1 MSEPDDGERRIH
13 KRAAFFGG
21 ISLRI
26 SDRYPTLRTKSEFRA
41 DAPLL
46 LARAY
51 FLLSDAYKP
60 IRNFP
65 DSLTDDFKK
74 AAISALAVMVVR
86 PFSPLD
92 PEQVDDEIVY
102 LANPMMALACAN
114 SWAAERNLFE
124 HFPQDYLKRFY
135 ITLLNVR
142 MPCLD
147 GFIEAINSGGDYRSV
162 DAIVLSPQEIS
173 ILDDWVL
180 KIFMLV
186 NFRR

>member
-1 MSEPDDGERRIH
+1 MSESDEGERRVH
-13 KRAAFFGG
+13 KRAAFFAG
-21 ISLRI
+21 ISQRI
-26 SDRYPTLRTKSEFRA
+26 SDHYPTLRIKSEFRA
-41 DAPLL
+41 DAPIL
-46 LARAY
+46 LARVY

-74 AAISALAVMVVR
+74 AAISAIAVMVIR

-92 PEQVDDEIVY
+92 PDRVDDEVVY
-102 LANPMMALACAN
+102 LANPMLALACAN
-114 SWAAERNLFE
+114 SWAADRNLFE
-124 HFPQDYLKRFY
+124 HFPHDYLKRFY

-142 MPCLD
+142 MPALD
-147 GFIEAINSGGDYRSV
+147 GFIEAANGGDLRKVEPVS
-162 DAIVLSPQEIS
+162 LSPQEIS